1 MSEAAEQTTE
11 AEVDPVVEKDSKVS
25 ATEETARAGGW
36 KPESEWEGEDKN
48 KPAQFISAELFNERG
63 VWIERHKVQQ
73 KQIDEMKTTFN
84 TRMDNANKLHN
95 QQLEVQKSELI
106 RKRDDAIDDADRETA
121 NKIQGDI
128 DKINEQSVEA
138 ATAPASNEQSTLDTW
153 NTANPW
159 ILGNDPKAAYAKQQ
173 FQAYQSQGMDP
184 NAALSQ
190 MESDVNRAFPAIN
203 TERDRQPA
211 IEGGTKPGGKRT
223 PRKLAMSDLTSE
235 ERKYYRAMPGAWKTE
250 KDYLQA
256 VQDTRG
262 ES

>member
-25 ATEETARAGGW
+25 ATEETARASGW
-36 KPESEWEGEDKN
+36 KPESEWDGEDKN
-48 KPAQFISAELFNERG
+48 KPPQFISAELFNERG

-95 QQLEVQKSELI
+95 QQLEVQKSELK
-106 RKRDDAIDDADRETA
+106 RKLDVAIDDADRETA

-138 ATAPASNEQSTLDTW
+138 AVPASNEQVALDTW

-159 ILGNDPKAAYAKQQ
+159 VMGNDPKAAYAKQQ
-173 FQAYQSQGMDP
+173 FQAYQSQNMGISE
-184 NAALSQ
+184 ALSK
-190 MESDVNRAFPAIN
+190 MESDVNQAFPALN

-211 IEGGTKPGGKRT
+211 IEGGTKPGNKR
-223 PRKLAMSDLTSE
+223 PARKLAMSDLTSE
-235 ERKYYRAMPGAWKTE
+235 EMKYYRAMPGAWKTE

-256 VQDTRG
+256 VQDTRS
-262 ES
+262 E

>member
-1 MSEAAEQTTE
+1 MSEPAEQTTE
-11 AEVDPVVEKDSKVS
+11 VEPVVEKDSKVS

-36 KPESEWEGEDKN
+36 KPESEWDGDDKQ

-63 VWIERHKVQQ
+63 VWIERHKTQQ
-73 KQIDEMKTTFN
+73 KQIDEMKSTFN

-128 DKINEQSVEA
+128 DKINEQSVEV
-138 ATAPASNEQSTLDTW
+138 ATAPASNEQSTLETW

-173 FQAYQSQGMDP
+173 FLAYGAQGKT
-184 NAALSQ
+184 ASEALSQ
-190 MESDVNRAFPAIN
+190 MESDVNRAFPALN
-203 TERDRQPA
+203 TERDRQPL
-211 IEGGTKPGGKRT
+211 IEGGTKPGGKR
-223 PRKLAMSDLTSE
+223 PAQKLRMSDLSSE
-235 ERKYYRAMPGAWKTE
+235 ELKYYRAMPGAWATE

-262 ES
+262 E